1 MQFYY
6 KDIDEPESELSDDE
20 KAQLCKRVAL
30 ARRKKTKAS
39 DEVWQRCY
47 FSCSL
52 PSPAQ
57 DISLLSTACR
67 PEQEGLGPLPRIG
80 NPHPRHRPC
89 CPNQPELRYAN
100 PYAFSQEKRRLTF
113 GICLVCTEQAPPP
126 YEAPALDHTLSGE
139 IYSSLLSNPRLSDEH
154 REAVAAMQSERAAA
168 GGQDDDLTQYL
179 SRTESRKSLAKQRR
193 ELEILQALGP
203 PPADPHQ
210 LTRTPSAAAR
220 DNQAELA
227 RLEAGSTQDEIA
239 SVEAE
244 IMRLKAELGLED
256 RV

>member
-1 MQFYY
+1 
-6 KDIDEPESELSDDE
+6 
-20 KAQLCKRVAL
+20 
-30 ARRKKTKAS
+30 
-39 DEVWQRCY
+39 
-47 FSCSL
+47 
-52 PSPAQ
+52 
-57 DISLLSTACR
+57 
-67 PEQEGLGPLPRIG
+67 
-80 NPHPRHRPC
+80 
-89 CPNQPELRYAN
+89 
-100 PYAFSQEKRRLTF
+100 
-113 GICLVCTEQAPPP
+113 
-126 YEAPALDHTLSGE
+126 
-139 IYSSLLSNPRLSDEH
+139 
-154 REAVAAMQSERAAA
+154 MQSERAAP